1 MRIYFAPME
10 GVTDAIFR
18 RAHHDLFTGVH
29 TYYIPFVSPT
39 QNMFFTPRDLSHIA
53 PEHNQGIPTV
63 PQVMA
68 KNTEYFLWAA
78 GQLRDMGY
86 SEVNLN
92 LGCPSG
98 TVTAKNKGSGL
109 LRQMDLLRPFLDGIY
124 AGSPLPISIKTRIG
138 FDSPDEWPA
147 LLQLFSEYPVHELII
162 HPRTR
167 TQFYKGTPHKEAFG
181 PAFEKMRC
189 PLVYNGDLVTHQ
201 DCADLL
207 SEYPDTAALMLGR
220 GLIANPALAREMNGG
235 AGLTLSEIIAFHDRL
250 WQEYLTRYHASFAI
264 SRMRNVML
272 HLSCCF
278 ESPEKAFK
286 AIRKSTTAPAYLDA
300 VHRLFENHRLLDHP
314 RYFPL

>member
-1 MRIYFAPME
+1 MRICFAPME

-29 TYYIPFVSPT
+29 KYYIPFVSPT

-53 PEHNQGIPTV
+53 PENNQGIPAI
-63 PQVMA
+63 PQIMA
-68 KNTEYFLWAA
+68 KNAEYFLWAA
-78 GQLRDMGY
+78 GILRDMGY

-109 LRQMDLLRPFLDGIY
+109 LRQLDILRPFLDEIY
-124 AGSPLPISIKTRIG
+124 KKTPIPISIKTRIG
-138 FDSPDEWPA
+138 FESPEEWPA
-147 LLQLFSEYPVHELII
+147 LLQMFSEYPVYELII

-167 TQFYKGTPHKEAFG
+167 TQFYKGTPYREAYA

-189 PLVYNGDLVTHQ
+189 PLIYNGDLTTEE
-201 DCADLL
+201 DCRALMA
-207 SEYPDTAALMLGR
+207 EYPNTSALMLGR
-220 GLIANPALAREMNGG
+220 GLVANPALARQMDGG
-235 AGLTLSEIIAFHDRL
+235 PKLALSEIVAFHDRL
-250 WQEYLTRYHASFAI
+250 WREYLERYHASFAI
-264 SRMRNVML
+264 GRMRNVML
-272 HLSCCF
+272 HLTCCF

-300 VHRLFENHRLLDHP
+300 VRRLFENHALLEHP
-314 RYFPL
+314 HYFPL